1 MTSVSSI
8 MASNNRGLNNKNNKQ
23 LQEVKEVIQNKSD
36 ADINKI
42 LEVFNNDVSKTIN
55 AFMSGKIFFHL
66 ELSFFYIVAKWEGS
80 QNALQKNACE
90 HFSNFEKK
98 T

>member
-1 MTSVSSI
+1 MTSVSNI

-55 AFMSGKIFFHL
+55 AFMSGKIFF
-66 ELSFFYIVAKWEGS
+66 SFRTFIFLYCGEMGGFAKCS
-80 QNALQKNACE
+80 P
-90 HFSNFEKK
+90 KK
-98 T
+98 CMRAFFKF